1 MKSSK
6 FPLRGSV
13 LTWLTDWP
21 DVDGL
26 AVVHPVEHD
35 LGRPVPAGRHV
46 PATNK
51 GLWSQLSAASS
62 QSHPVISASVGR
74 ARPKSSIFK
83 SQSSFTAKLEGFR
96 SLKRMHYFTATFLR
110 FSYLWII
117 PAEWMY
123 FSPRMIWYT
132 MNLTWSSVSFCI
144 LIILFRSKSINGVTR
159 YLGNIF

>member
-1 MKSSK
+1 MTH
-6 FPLRGSV
+6 R
-13 LTWLTDWP
+13 LTRCRRS
-21 DVDGL
+21 GC
-26 AVVHPVEHD
+26 
-35 LGRPVPAGRHV
+35 
-46 PATNK
+46 
-51 GLWSQLSAASS
+51 SASS
-62 QSHPVISASVGR
+62 WAWSRAPGTSGSPRTCHQPRVMVSWVQPGLRSHPVISASVGR